1 MTEAPAEHVLL
12 IGLPKSANVFIRN
25 TLMETLGLQSATFVI
40 PGVRQI
46 VNPMALFNFVEG
58 PPAVGGQHMA
68 PDDYNLDLLDGA
80 GLHRIVLLVRD
91 PRDALVSWWHHLQRP
106 DIAAARWVH
115 ADQEATGAVTSAY
128 RGLDRVGQMD
138 ELIENLFPKRQAWL
152 SGWNRI
158 QRSDSRFE
166 VHLVRYEDFR
176 AQPEAT
182 LSAILTFL
190 GHDHSI
196 VLPTIERP
204 AGGGIDPK
212 THFRRGESGSHRD
225 ELLAR
230 QVERLRSLA
239 DRDLF
244 SAFGWTL

>member
-1 MTEAPAEHVLL
+1 MR
-12 IGLPKSANVFIRN
+12 S
-25 TLMETLGLQSATFVI
+25 
-40 PGVRQI
+40 
-46 VNPMALFNFVEG
+46 
-58 PPAVGGQHMA
+58 
-68 PDDYNLDLLDGA
+68 
-80 GLHRIVLLVRD
+80 
-91 PRDALVSWWHHLQRP
+91 
-106 DIAAARWVH
+106 
-115 ADQEATGAVTSAY
+115 
-128 RGLDRVGQMD
+128 
-138 ELIENLFPKRQAWL
+138 WL

-158 QRSDSRFE
+158 QRSDSRFG

-190 GHDHSI
+190 GHDRSI
-196 VLPTIERP
+196 VLPKIERP